1 MKKLIC
7 IATALLCLLASAI
20 PCYASADII
29 FTVSA
34 NQPKLQNITVDIN
47 VSKDSAL
54 YTTEF
59 YIFYSAHDVEFIEGS
74 EKGGDI
80 VKELDPYIT
89 ATMVEPGKIKVSYT
103 STKPL
108 DSAGVL
114 CSLKFRAKTTGF
126 VNFNIEVEHAE
137 SFDGE
142 EIYTLSTIS
151 ENTSIT
157 TKKQASAGLI
167 VAIVTGCVAIAA
179 AVTYVALNKKTNKKK
194 SK

>member
-7 IATALLCLLASAI
+7 IATALICLLASAI
-20 PCYASADII
+20 PCYASPDII
-29 FTVSA
+29 YTVTA
-34 NQPKLQNITVDIN
+34 NQPKFQNITVDIN
-47 VSKDSAL
+47 VSKDSSL

-59 YIFYSAHDVEFIEGS
+59 YIIYSAHDVEFIEGS

-89 ATMVEPGKIKVSYT
+89 ATVVDYGKIKVSYT

-137 SFDGE
+137 SFNGE
-142 EIYTLSTIS
+142 EIYSLTTLAESTA
-151 ENTSIT
+151 IT
-157 TKKQASAGLI
+157 AKKQASAALI
-167 VAIVTGCVAIAA
+167 ITIVTGCVAIAA